1 MSRGTII
8 VPFINLRTIFE
19 KLVMDRTE
27 KNQVLIPER
36 LKSLEIWLQQ
46 THMKLIQV
54 NGQRRY
60 GGPPDVWHGDPPGS
74 GCEIFI
80 SQIPRDVYE
89 DRLIPLFSAVGPLWE
104 FRLMMNFSGQ
114 NRGFAYAK
122 YGSPALA
129 AAAIRSLHGHALEP
143 GVRLSVRRSTEKRQ
157 LLLGELPTNTSRELL
172 LQALRDFTEG
182 VKCVTLKSSLGEEG
196 VSADVVYSSHHLA
209 SMAKKVLVEAFKK
222 RFGFSISVKWLT
234 STKSKPK
241 TPPRV
246 PKTPPSPFKLPHRTF
261 NNSPHLPL
269 LPPRLIR
276 PPLPPGFSRAVG
288 SPAHLAPPPTPPS
301 LLPRQEQGRVDAVR
315 LLQQLCMASGGRP
328 PLFELLYQNTAP
340 DGFLRFSYRVC
351 VPGLGVPFTGM
362 VQTLPGPSATAMQ
375 EEAQRAAAEQVI
387 RALRRV

>member
-1 MSRGTII
+1 
-8 VPFINLRTIFE
+8 
-19 KLVMDRTE
+19 MDRTE
-27 KNQVLIPER
+27 KDQVLIPER

-74 GCEIFI
+74 GCEVFI

-89 DRLIPLFSAVGPLWE
+89 DRLIPLFSAVGPIWE

-157 LLLGELPTNTSRELL
+157 LLLGELPANTSREQL
-172 LQALRDFTEG
+172 LQVLRDFTEG

-196 VSADVVYSSHHLA
+196 VSADVVYFSHHLA

-222 RFGFSISVKWLT
+222 RFGLSISVKWLT

-246 PKTPPSPFKLPHRTF
+246 PKTPPSPFKLPHRTL

-269 LPPRLIR
+269 LPPRLTR

-288 SPAHLAPPPTPPS
+288 SPAHLAPPPPPLS
-301 LLPRQEQGRVDAVR
+301 PFPGQEQGRVDAVR
-315 LLQQLCMASGGRP
+315 LLQQLCEAHGRRP
-328 PLFELLYQNTAP
+328 PLYELLYQDTAP

-351 VPGLGVPFTGM
+351 VPGLAVPFSGT
-362 VQTLPGPSATAMQ
+362 VQTLPGPSTTAVQ
-375 EEAQRAAAEQVI
+375 EEARRAAAEQVI
-387 RALRRV
+387 RALHRI